1 MELANTSPSSSPEFE
16 FWMVGNTP
24 TIHSSQP
31 RILTADELFS
41 DGVLLPLHQLS
52 LLPPPSSTIHHHQQ
66 QEQEQEKEA
75 RPQTTTNMTKKWKEM
90 MLKVGGDEKKRRIRE
105 AELRIHIWPFMR
117 SRSAGRAGL
126 KLEKNSP
133 VSFTRRVSSAPCSRS
148 NSRGEGESENE
159 TTTITTTTTT
169 TTTNNNNKI
178 SNSVSNRLQGKPKAR
193 GSSQVISNNNNNSN
207 SKGSVVGGI
216 HLNRPGLMW
225 KLRRSSRSGGGGGGE
240 EEKGSDGNKKV
251 LNFNVKTCVGYQS
264 GGSNAGL
271 VKLKA
276 FFSKKLH

>member
-1 MELANTSPSSSPEFE
+1 
-16 FWMVGNTP
+16 
-24 TIHSSQP
+24 
-31 RILTADELFS
+31 
-41 DGVLLPLHQLS
+41 
-52 LLPPPSSTIHHHQQ
+52 
-66 QEQEQEKEA
+66 
-75 RPQTTTNMTKKWKEM
+75 M

-133 VSFTRRVSSAPCSRS
+133 VNSTRRVSSAPCSRS

-159 TTTITTTTTT
+159 TSTVITTS
-169 TTTNNNNKI
+169 NKI
-178 SNSVSNRLQGKPKAR
+178 SSSVSNRLHARAKAR
-193 GSSQVISNNNNNSN
+193 VSAQVNSSNNN
-207 SKGSVVGGI
+207 KGGMAGGI

-225 KLRRSSRSGGGGGGE
+225 KLRRSSRSGSGGGGGE
-240 EEKGSDGNKKV
+240 EEKSSDGNKKV
-251 LNFNVKTCVGYQS
+251 LKFNVKTCVGYQS